1 MRTAKDLARDE
12 LVTIVATLQQA
23 LYLDFDADVTK
34 VWNPDKQ
41 WDGADICEQL
51 AAELA
56 RFDLA
61 PDVVTPVAPDAPS
74 NTVSRR
80 PFLR

>member
-1 MRTAKDLARDE
+1 MRTAKDLTRDE
-12 LVTIVATLQQA
+12 LVMIVTTLQQA

-34 VWNPDKQ
+34 VWIPDKQ

-61 PDVVTPVAPDAPS
+61 PDVVTSFSSEAP
-74 NTVSRR
+74 
-80 PFLR
+80 